1 MKNSTQQKY
10 SSLPLDL
17 TDTNDHCHTLLQGQQ
32 SGENLHVTVGM
43 YDKWFMLK
51 TASQSIVGKRRNVIE
66 NKA

>member
-17 TDTNDHCHTLLQGQQ
+17 TDINDYCYTLLQGQKP
-32 SGENLHVTVGM
+32 GENLHVTFGM